1 MKLFVGKRVGE
12 SVSMSVSKEARE
24 LNRIDRNILRILQED
39 GRLSYAE
46 LGRRVGLTTT
56 PCIER
61 VRRLENKGYIKG
73 YKAIINP
80 DYLDAGLIILVQV
93 KCDRTSKANF
103 DQFRNS
109 VRRLP
114 QVQQCYL
121 VSGSFDYLIKAR
133 VANMQLYREFLEQTL
148 LSIPGVKES
157 TSIVVMEAT
166 KETLDVSIPY

>member
-1 MKLFVGKRVGE
+1 MTKDAKD
-12 SVSMSVSKEARE
+12 
-24 LNRIDRNILRILQED
+24 LNRIDRNILRILQEE
-39 GRLSYAE
+39 GRLPFSE

-61 VRRLENKGYIKG
+61 VRRLEKNGYIKG

-80 DYLDAGLIILVQV
+80 DYMDAGLIILVQV
-93 KCDRTSKANF
+93 KFDRTSKANF
-103 DQFRNS
+103 DEFRKS
-109 VRRLP
+109 VRRLEL
-114 QVQQCYL
+114 VQECYL

-133 VANMQLYREFLEQTL
+133 VANMHSYREFLEQTL

-166 KETLDVSIPY
+166 KETLDVAIPY